1 MASTGTPP
9 EQPVTLEEL
18 EERYPPR
25 ELPPGAEATRLA
37 PSPTG
42 SPHLGTAMQAVL
54 NAALARGS
62 GGRFVVRI
70 EDTDQARLDERA
82 VDEIEAALNWIGEMP
97 DEAPW
102 AEGEYGPYVQ
112 SRRLPLYRAAA
123 EELIRRGHA
132 YPCFCTAE
140 RLEEVRQRQR
150 AAGEPTRYDRHCRD
164 LPAEEASSRRG
175 GGETHV
181 IRMRVPDGETIVL
194 DDPARGPIEFDS
206 ADVDDSVIVK
216 SDGFPTYHLA
226 VVVDDHFMRITTV
239 IRGEEWI
246 SSSPKHL
253 LLYRALGWEPPRL
266 VHTPVLRDEQ
276 RRKLSKRHGDTS
288 LFGYFDVQGF
298 LPEALVN
305 FIARLLWPHPE
316 GLDVFP
322 HDDFVRHFDVAALN
336 TAGPIA
342 DTKLLLHI
350 DGEHMR
356 SLSPLQRFD
365 RACGYLARLRQAPYP
380 VELVTFGRGTNTT
393 STPLSRGEIE
403 AFDEVFRRSPPY
415 SVNTLGLEPERYKKL
430 GDIVLQ
436 GRMFFA
442 ETFTPA
448 PGDEI
453 VAPLG
458 DARAARDLLSAYRGV
473 YRTEDTL
480 DEWERWPRGYAN
492 EHGLKPG
499 AVFLTLRV
507 AITGS
512 RRSPPLH
519 PLMRL
524 LGSSEVE
531 RRLRI
536 AVESVAA

>member
-1 MASTGTPP
+1 MLDD
-9 EQPVTLEEL
+9 LEA
-18 EERYPPR
+18 RYPPR
-25 ELPPGAEATRLA
+25 DLPSGAEVTRLA

-42 SPHLGTAMQAVL
+42 SPHLGTAMQAVV
-54 NAALARGS
+54 NAALAHGS

-70 EDTDQARLDERA
+70 EDTDQTRLEPEA
-82 VDEIEAALNWIGEMP
+82 VDDIEAALNWLGEAP

-102 AEGEYGPYVQ
+102 AEGDYGPYVQ
-112 SRRLPLYRAAA
+112 SQRLALYRSTAD
-123 EELIRRGHA
+123 ELVRGGHA

-140 RLEEVRQRQR
+140 RLEAVRERQR
-150 AAGEPTRYDRHCRD
+150 AAGEPTRYDRECRD
-164 LPAEEASSRRG
+164 LPAEHASSRRAA
-175 GGETHV
+175 GESHV
-181 IRMRVPDGETIVL
+181 IRMRVPDGDTIVL

-206 ADVDDSVIVK
+206 SDVDDSVIVK

-253 LLYRALGWEPPRL
+253 LLYRALGWEPPRF

-276 RRKLSKRHGDTS
+276 RRKLSKRRGDTS

-305 FIARLLWPHPE
+305 FIARLLWPHPK

-322 HDDFVRHFDVAALN
+322 HEDFVRGFDAAALN

-356 SLSPLQRFD
+356 ALTPLQRFD
-365 RACGYLARLRQAPYP
+365 RACGYLTRLRQASYP
-380 VELVTFGRGTNTT
+380 VELVTFGRGTDKT

-403 AFDEVFRRSPPY
+403 AFDEVFRRSPRY

-430 GDIVLQ
+430 GDVVLQ
-436 GRMFFA
+436 GRMFFP
-442 ETFTPA
+442 ETFAPA
-448 PGDEI
+448 TADEI

-458 DARAARDLLSAYRGV
+458 DAAAATALLSAYRGV
-473 YRTEDTL
+473 YRPQDTL
-480 DEWERWPRGYAN
+480 GEWERWLRGYAA
-492 EHGLKPG
+492 EHEHKPG
-499 AVFLTLRV
+499 PVFLTLRV

-524 LGSSEVE
+524 LGASEVE
-531 RRLRI
+531 RRLR
-536 AVESVAA
+536 VALELVGAGSA